1 MKGPFQ
7 RIDHIGVA
15 VYDIDK
21 AVELYR
27 DRMGMVP
34 GLRRKVYAQ
43 RVEVQFLEL
52 PGTKIELLA
61 PLSDD
66 SPISKFLA
74 KRGEGLHHITYS
86 VPDVAAALAQ
96 LTARGVEAIDQVPRL
111 GAEGKEVAFL
121 HPRSTGGVLIELQS
135 E

>member
-1 MKGPFQ
+1 MKGLLE

-15 VYDIDK
+15 VFDIDK
-21 AVELYR
+21 SLELYR

-34 GLRRKVYAQ
+34 GLRRKVEAQ
-43 RVEVQFLEL
+43 QVEVQFLEL

-66 SPISKFLA
+66 SPISRFLA
-74 KRGEGLHHITYS
+74 KRGEGLHHITYA
-86 VPDVAAALAQ
+86 VPDVARALAQ
-96 LTARGVEAIDQVPRL
+96 LTAGGIEAIDKVPRP
-111 GAEGKEVAFL
+111 GAEGKAVAFL
-121 HPRSTGGVLIELQS
+121 HPRSTGGVLVELQS